1 MWTVYLFP
9 RFKHRPASF
18 FAEGDD
24 RLVVSPGAIDMAGV
38 VVVPER
44 EHFEKIDAARIAA
57 IFSEVSMRK
66 ELVNDLIDG
75 ICSLPKVEEPEW

>member
-1 MWTVYLFP
+1 MHLP
-9 RFKHRPASF
+9 
-18 FAEGDD
+18 EGDD

-44 EHFEKIDAARIAA
+44 EHFEKIDGPRIAA
-57 IFSEVSMRK
+57 MFSEVSMRS
-66 ELVNDLIDG
+66 ELLNDLIDG